1 LYLNLLPTDDERCV
15 VSARLEEG
23 RSFLDSEVD
32 VLFARYG
39 VGLQEW
45 TLVGIIGH
53 HGMSEDVD
61 MDDADF
67 MDDEHVVRSRFS
79 EYVSRFTKLLGQ
91 LGLID
96 LVQAPAFSV
105 VPIAVYRV
113 LNPRSFSNELVAQ

>member
-1 LYLNLLPTDDERCV
+1 V

-53 HGMSEDVD
+53 HGTSEDVD
-61 MDDADF
+61 FDDAGF
-67 MDDEHVVRSRFS
+67 MDDDHVVRSRFS

-91 LGLID
+91 FGLID